1 MVNERGLPSV
11 PRGLSRDLTVYLQA
25 LAETLL
31 RLSGSVRGSGDARA
45 VRAAERNTLGSGATT
60 LGQAEVLSWMLKDK
74 AVTADKLAD
83 GAVTETKLALSAVTE
98 RAICPGAV
106 TEAALSV
113 GAVTKT
119 RIADG
124 AVDASKLADGALP
137 VVIGGAAVD
146 GETVVLPGTW
156 RERPWVA
163 LALVAGMSSAGVA
176 GALDLREAPGDD
188 GAETGVWRF
197 DAAGNFHWIAVGWR
211 RA

>member
-1 MVNERGLPSV
+1 MANERGLPSV
-11 PRGLSRDLTVYLQA
+11 PRGLPRDLTVYLQS

-45 VRAAERNTLGSGATT
+45 VRAAERSSLGSGTST
-60 LGQAEVLSWMLKDK
+60 PGQAAILSWMLKDK
-74 AVTADKLAD
+74 AVTSDKLAD
-83 GAVTETKLALSAVTE
+83 GAVTETKLGMSAVTE
-98 RAICPGAV
+98 QAIRPGAV
-106 TEAALSV
+106 TEAALAAE
-113 GAVTKT
+113 AVTGT
-119 RIADG
+119 
-124 AVDASKLADGALP
+124 KLAGGVLP

-163 LALVAGMSSAGVA
+163 LALVTGMSSAGVA
-176 GALDLREAPGDD
+176 GALDLREAPGD
-188 GAETGVWRF
+188 AETDVWRF

>member
-1 MVNERGLPSV
+1 MANERGLPSV
-11 PRGLSRDLTVYLQA
+11 PRGLPRDLTVYLQS

-45 VRAAERNTLGSGATT
+45 VRAAERSSLGFGASTP
-60 LGQAEVLSWMLKDK
+60 GQAAILSWMLKDK
-74 AVTADKLAD
+74 AVTSDKLAD
-83 GAVTETKLALSAVTE
+83 GAVTETKLGMSAVTE
-98 RAICPGAV
+98 QAIRPGAV
-106 TEAALSV
+106 TEAALAAE
-113 GAVTKT
+113 AVTGT

-124 AVDASKLADGALP
+124 AVDASKLACGVLP

-163 LALVAGMSSAGVA
+163 LALVTGMSSAGVA
-176 GALDLREAPGDD
+176 GALDLREAPGD
-188 GAETGVWRF
+188 AETGVWRF